1 MSRGKLQTKQKSI
14 SASSLTSSDSRT
26 FNMFSLIEFFQEL
39 SDELLR
45 LVGISSQISKPTREK
60 PFFVSCKNAQLLIN
74 VHNKI
79 ERWRF

>member
-1 MSRGKLQTKQKSI
+1 MGKKTINKEDKNNMSRGKLQTKQKSI

-60 PFFVSCKNAQLLIN
+60 AFLCFV
-74 VHNKI
+74 
-79 ERWRF
+79 